1 MDQPD
6 VLCSD
11 ARMSAVD
18 PLPSARPAP
27 SPAGSSP
34 APVVGRAVLRP
45 GLRVLRRERDVLQIG
60 LDPARAVRLPATTAV
75 CRTLEV
81 IAEGGPLD
89 DCDPEVVAGL
99 ARLGVLREGA
109 AADDAPVGA
118 PVVRS
123 FGQPLPAPVRAAL
136 ELAGLAPAARE
147 ADPGSTARHR
157 DQPALLVG
165 LGEPHRELLDDLVAD
180 GVAHLVVRFSEGDA
194 VLGPYVVPGASACLR
209 CVDAH
214 HTDRDPRWPLLVE
227 QQATQTARRRRDGVP
242 DPVDPLLAQLAVA
255 WAARDLLAG
264 TAAGAA
270 APSTFSTTIR
280 LPPDLADFEA
290 ISWLR
295 HPGCGCGLSAPTPTV
310 TVQR

>member
-1 MDQPD
+1 MDQPV

-18 PLPSARPAP
+18 PVPSARPAP
-27 SPAGSSP
+27 SPAEWSP
-34 APVVGRAVLRP
+34 APAAERAVLRP
-45 GLRVLRRERDVLQIG
+45 GLRVLRRERDMLQIG

-81 IAEGGPLD
+81 IAEGGRLD

-99 ARLGVLREGA
+99 ARMGVLREGA
-109 AADDAPVGA
+109 AWHDAHVGA
-118 PVVRS
+118 PTVRS
-123 FGQPLPAPVRAAL
+123 FGQPLPGPLRAAL
-136 ELAGLAPAARE
+136 ERTGLAPTAGEAAPR
-147 ADPGSTARHR
+147 STTRR
-157 DQPALLVG
+157 PEQPVLLVG
-165 LGEPHRELLDDLVAD
+165 VGEPHRELLDDLVAD
-180 GVAHLVVRFSEGDA
+180 GVAHLLVRFSEGDA

-227 QQATQTARRRRDGVP
+227 QQAAQTARPRRDGVP

-264 TAAGAA
+264 TAGAA

-295 HPGCGCGLSAPTPTV
+295 HPGCGCGLSAPPL
-310 TVQR
+310 R